1 MNDTNT
7 SSEYGDLPDPR
18 AEIQNAKL
26 WGLAS
31 LQSALGPAR
40 GEEIFS
46 SLEPGLVVAA
56 WLYLLGEAQDADES

>member
-1 MNDTNT
+1 MNNTNA
-7 SSEYGDLPDPR
+7 SSPDGDLPDPR

-31 LQSALGPAR
+31 LQSALGSSR
-40 GEEIFS
+40 GEELFS

-56 WLYLLGEAQDADES
+56 WLYLLGESQDADES